1 MRNLEF
7 LTSHWLLSSVIIKSS
22 KWKPPRTDLDEY
34 LFFNSFIYRNK
45 YIEFLFLQVWTTL
58 MKSLMSRMVS
68 WLPVVIWVSK
78 SHQRRFS
85 LLKSK
90 WLLNATRKVRNITM
104 LNYFFSSSFW
114 FWHKKIHKKRVPKYQ
129 VNTNLIWT
137 WIIFIQFFELA
148 VIQFYFFSS
157 GKFKNYCDKTFF
169 FSPMSSV
176 LSWILFY

>member
-1 MRNLEF
+1 M
-7 LTSHWLLSSVIIKSS
+7 
-22 KWKPPRTDLDEY
+22 DEY

-45 YIEFLFLQVWTTL
+45 YIKFLFLQVWTTL

-104 LNYFFSSSFW
+104 LNYFFSSSFRCKSFFLLKKLSDDALL
-114 FWHKKIHKKRVPKYQ
+114 FWHKKIHKKRVTKYQ

-157 GKFKNYCDKTFF
+157 GKFKNYCNKTFF